1 MGRSKEIMAQ
11 VKKNVKV
18 EKFDNGIRVI
28 NPTAKVLDMIMEGFG
43 NGKDWKFQKD
53 GSAVLF
59 GLFGVV
65 DIILGEIASGELK
78 I

>member
-1 MGRSKEIMAQ
+1 M
-11 VKKNVKV
+11 
-18 EKFDNGIRVI
+18 D
-28 NPTAKVLDMIMEGFG
+28 GFG

-59 GLFGVV
+59 GLFGVAA
-65 DIILGEIASGELK
+65 IIIDEIASGKLK